1 MAPEAP
7 RTPGQTRALALAGM
21 ILTIGLSVWS
31 WQFLN
36 RATTSGV
43 ERLARIDRV
52 RALCT
57 EAWGTARTEVD
68 SMRVDRMS
76 CPTPSTPALSR
87 PSIAA
92 AICVARACR
101 IRCRMPARCP
111 VTRCRAVCAEDM
123 T

>member
-57 EAWGTARTEVD
+57 EAWGTARTDVD
-68 SMRVDRMS
+68 SMRVDRMMLPDTIDAGS
-76 CPTPSTPALSR
+76 EQ
-87 PSIAA
+87 
-92 AICVARACR
+92 AIDRCGDLRGESVPNSLPNAREMSGDP
-101 IRCRMPARCP
+101 MPRGL
-111 VTRCRAVCAEDM
+111 R
-123 T
+123 